1 MELLKAWANETLP
14 SSCRQIDH
22 FEGDLCNGY
31 LLGVLL
37 DEHGL
42 LPQGTQLQDSEAPSV
57 KVANLT
63 AIQQPLLDLGV
74 KFNSKLA
81 NDLMTET
88 KGVYTYELSRPRFT
102 RARGCTV
109 SGTGG
114 ASYTRRPP
122 PICSTSTRASG
133 ATMCAAAGCER

>member
-63 AIQQPLLDLGV
+63 AIQQPQLDLGV
-74 KFNSKLA
+74 KFNSKH
-81 NDLMTET
+81 
-88 KGVYTYELSRPRFT
+88 
-102 RARGCTV
+102 
-109 SGTGG
+109 
-114 ASYTRRPP
+114 
-122 PICSTSTRASG
+122 STRPDDRDQG
-133 ATMCAAAGCER
+133 TVHV